1 MAESPF
7 SVSGLLDELEKEFAD
22 QEVEQSATQPPL
34 KVLGE
39 PEQSGQQRAP
49 LPRSVDDTALT
60 GLLERLE
67 ELHDNRASSQFS
79 KFSPSAGYDK
89 TAIVPFAQAA
99 ETALAFAVPRPWP
112 SPDDNS
118 IASVISLAFDPNT
131 QYRSYM
137 EDGSRNIDP
146 FLVPGRGADECWA
159 FFAVYDGHGGREA
172 TDYCETRLHEQV
184 LVEMRS
190 LTPAKDAGTAL
201 TRAFDKIDSQ
211 LAMYGA
217 WNHGTTSTVA
227 LVHRKNDQGMT
238 LHVANVGDSRAVLIG
253 NKGAKRVSRDHR
265 PDDPA
270 EAKRVVAEGGRVVD
284 GRVGADL
291 AISRSLGDH
300 RLKGKGLSC
309 VPDVFSCSVARGHI
323 LIIAS
328 DGLWD
333 VISDEDACDVV
344 ETRVKRAAAL
354 ECSQEERMKWLRDN
368 SAKELVDLAIKEG
381 SRDNLLVEV
390 IFF

>member
-22 QEVEQSATQPPL
+22 QELEQSPTQPPL

-39 PEQSGQQRAP
+39 PEESGQHRAP
-49 LPRSVDDTALT
+49 IARSVDDTALT

-67 ELHDNRASSQFS
+67 ELQDNRASSQYS
-79 KFSPSAGYDK
+79 KFSPSTGYDK
-89 TAIVPFAQAA
+89 TAIVPCAQA
-99 ETALAFAVPRPWP
+99 ETVLASAVPRPWA
-112 SPDDNS
+112 SADDKS
-118 IASVISLAFDPNT
+118 IASVISLASDPNK
-131 QYRSYM
+131 QFRNYM
-137 EDGSRNIDP
+137 EDGSRNVDP
-146 FLVPGRGADECWA
+146 FLVPGRSADECWA

-184 LVEMRS
+184 LVEMRN

-227 LVHRKNDQGMT
+227 LVHRRNGHGMT
-238 LHVANVGDSRAVLIG
+238 LHIANVGDSRAVLIG

-270 EAKRVVAEGGRVVD
+270 EAKRVVAEGGKVVE

-309 VPDVFSCSVARGHI
+309 VPDIFSCSVASGHI

-333 VISDEDACDVV
+333 VISDGDACEVV
-344 ETRVKRAAAL
+344 EACVKRATDL
-354 ECSQEERMKWLRDN
+354 EYGQEELMAWLRDN
-368 SAKELVDLAIKEG
+368 TAQELVDLAKRAG
-381 SRDNLLVEV
+381 SQDNILVEV